1 MKYFL
6 PDSQDLVDPSFD
18 FQKESRSLD
27 RVRHQDDHYAHEV
40 FSTRA
45 FDGVLV
51 SKAIVEG
58 TGGVGQ
64 AKYTQA
70 QKRRIL
76 REGVKTFF
84 RAENHKWGPLAFM
97 GDCGAFTYVK
107 EKVPPFTVDSVIDF
121 YEQCGFDLGISIDH
135 VILEWKPAWEDNLFA
150 SGKSDLSTDPTV
162 RAEILERQKL
172 TLELASEFYKT
183 TLKSK
188 LCFTPVGVAQGWG
201 PRSYAHAASELQKI
215 GYRYVALGGMVPL
228 KTPDILSCLQ
238 AVDGVRKPDTK
249 IHLLGVTRLAQLS
262 AFARFG
268 VVSFDSTSPLRQAF
282 KDDKD
287 NYYTLD
293 RTYSAVRVP
302 QVQGNFKLE
311 ARIKAGVVDQD
322 VARRAELR
330 CLDTLAEYDNGKRG
344 IKTVLE
350 ALRAYELIH
359 DPRTD
364 RTEIYREVLEERP
377 WAKCGCEVCKQLRH
391 HVILFRGAERNRR
404 RGFHNVW
411 MFYQRLSRG
420 LESQVADSVTA
431 PKSKTKTSRKSV
443 LREHPLQAQESV

>member
-18 FQKESRSLD
+18 FRKESRSLD

-76 REGVKTFF
+76 REGVKAFF
-84 RAENHKWGPLAFM
+84 RAENHKWGPMSFM

-107 EKVPPFTVDSVIDF
+107 EKVPPFSVDSVIEF

-135 VILEWKPAWEDNLFA
+135 VILEFKPQWEEGLFGGVA
-150 SGKSDLSTDPTV
+150 DPSTDPTI

-172 TLELASEFYKT
+172 TLELANEFFKT
-183 TLKSK
+183 TSRDK

-201 PRSYAHAASELQKI
+201 PRSYAHAARELQKI
-215 GYRYVALGGMVPL
+215 GYRYIALGGMVPL

-238 AVDGVRKPDTK
+238 AVDGVRNKDTK
-249 IHLLGVTRLAQLS
+249 IHLLGVTRLTQLS
-262 AFARFG
+262 AFARHG

-302 QVQGNFKLE
+302 QVQGNFRLE
-311 ARIKAGVVDQD
+311 ARIKAGEVDQD
-322 VARRAELR
+322 IARRAELR
-330 CLDTLAEYDNGKRG
+330 CLETLAEYDAGKRAL
-344 IKTVLE
+344 KSVLE

-364 RTEIYREVLEERP
+364 RTEIYREVLDARP
-377 WAKCGCEVCKQLRH
+377 WTKCACEVCQQLRY

-411 MFYQRLSRG
+411 TFYQRLSRG
-420 LESQVADSVTA
+420 LESQAVETNAV
-431 PKSKTKTSRKSV
+431 PKGKSKPSRKS
-443 LREHPLQAQESV
+443 LDNRLQTVQEAV

>member
-18 FQKESRSLD
+18 FQKENRSLD
-27 RVRHQDDHYAHEV
+27 RVRHQDDHYAHEI
-40 FSTRA
+40 FATRA

-58 TGGVGQ
+58 TGGAGQ

-84 RAENHKWGPLAFM
+84 RTENHRWGSLAFM

-107 EKVPPFTVDSVIDF
+107 EKHPPFSVDSVIDF
-121 YEQCGFDLGISIDH
+121 YEQCGFDFGISIDH
-135 VILEWKPAWEDNLFA
+135 VILEWKPLWEDNLFA
-150 SGKSDLSTDPTV
+150 NGKADLSRDPTI
-162 RAEILERQKL
+162 RAEILERQTL
-172 TLELASEFYKT
+172 TLELANEFYKAT
-183 TLKSK
+183 TKNR

-201 PRSYAHAASELQKI
+201 PRSYAHAVSELQKI
-215 GYRYVALGGMVPL
+215 GFRYIALGGMVPL
-228 KTPDILSCLQ
+228 KTPDILTCLQ
-238 AVDGVRKPDTK
+238 TVDTVRKADTK
-249 IHLLGVTRLAQLS
+249 VHLLGVTRLAQLS
-262 AFARFG
+262 AFARYG

-287 NYYTLD
+287 NYYTID

-311 ARIKAGVVDQD
+311 ARIKAGEVDQD

-330 CLDTLAEYDNGKRG
+330 CLETLAEYDNGKRA
-344 IKTVLE
+344 IKSVLE
-350 ALRAYELIH
+350 ALREYELIH

-364 RTEIYREVLEERP
+364 RTEIYREVLDARP
-377 WAKCGCEVCKQLRH
+377 WTKCGCEVCKQLRH

-411 MFYQRLSRG
+411 MFYRRLSQG
-420 LESQVADSVTA
+420 LESHVAGTETA
-431 PKSKTKTSRKSV
+431 PKNKSKTSRKQV
-443 LREHPLQAQESV
+443 LRKHPLQAQESL